1 MAATR
6 GGGDPSGCRTR
17 KEWEVKIFQGKR
29 NAVIFGLAFLL
40 SAFGYEFMV
49 FVMTVHIYDL
59 TGSAMNVGL
68 FTALTFLPRLFSPYY
83 GSIADRYPRGRIFS
97 VAAMG
102 IALGVFLVAG
112 SKGIVYL
119 HGVCAEPS
127 EDRGRGNLEFP
138 AGVSAGFDE
147 KQWQCLAP
155 W

>member
-1 MAATR
+1 MTIAL
-6 GGGDPSGCRTR
+6 R
-17 KEWEVKIFQGKR
+17 KELKMDGKQDTR
-29 NAVIFGLAFLL
+29 NVVIFGLAFLL

-83 GSIADRYPRGRIFS
+83 GSLADRYPRGRIFS

-112 SKGIVYL
+112 SKGIAWTYAIWFFVSILLMTVMNVRPAIMTEISPKDDYL
-119 HGVCAEPS
+119 RV
-127 EDRGRGNLEFP
+127 N
-138 AGVSAGFDE
+138 
-147 KQWQCLAP
+147 
-155 W
+155 